1 MNGFSW
7 LMLLQLRHASV
18 DRLTTYAKHTV
29 KTPNAQGFCRA
40 LPQSKASGGKVLAIN
55 LVQKSAL
62 ILLIRRVVQYYGLS
76 GQCNRAAVKNISADH
91 SHS

>member
-1 MNGFSW
+1 MNEFSW

-18 DRLTTYAKHTV
+18 AKHTV

-55 LVQKSAL
+55 LVQKLAL
-62 ILLIRRVVQYYGLS
+62 ILFIRRVQWMHLPDS
-76 GQCNRAAVKNISADH
+76 
-91 SHS
+91 